1 MNFKFL
7 LAFPLL
13 ITPRPSYS
21 ATSFKPL
28 DSVTSKFYF
37 ADEKVTFLE
46 GQSGLKLKR
55 GANLFLFEDG
65 FYKPGD
71 KAIFYYQ
78 LKQTVNH
85 GERTSE
91 VFRAYFKYT
100 LGKIS
105 LQLGQDSVNIG
116 PGKYGIL
123 LSNNAAPF
131 PMLKLQTEEK
141 LRFAGLWDFTIL
153 NGWLNEKRMD
163 TDNPRI
169 FLVRLGWQ
177 PVNWLE
183 IAGTRNTM
191 YGGTGRP
198 GYHPWEYP
206 ALFFGK
212 DENTSGG
219 RFDNDGYVGWDAT
232 IHLPAEKWSGGRLKT
247 AKLYYSDNGTD
258 MRAFWQ
264 KEDRHMKYY
273 PPFGFRFMLTAYI
286 GGLYMETEKDAFRFE
301 FMNTNPLFYIHHYY
315 NFDGYTYKGLSLG
328 EPYGRNIIHTFFTH
342 NRKLNDRTSFEY
354 TLGCVKQPAF
364 KAKYETTMP
373 TSAQRYY
380 LTLSG
385 SRRYHSTTL
394 EPYIRLDKTRNY
406 DTDPL
411 PTQYNI
417 VKKDKLFLTIGLS
430 STFKF

>member
-1 MNFKFL
+1 MNRKFAIAL
-7 LAFPLL
+7 PILFTAAL
-13 ITPRPSYS
+13 SNAAS
-21 ATSFKPL
+21 SFKPL
-28 DSVTSKFYF
+28 DSVTLKFFF

-46 GQSGLKLKR
+46 GQSGLKLKQ

-71 KAIFYYQ
+71 KTVFYYQ
-78 LKQTVNH
+78 LKQTMNH

-100 LGKIS
+100 LAKIS
-105 LQLGQDSVNIG
+105 LEAGQDSVNIG

-153 NGWLNEKRMD
+153 NGWLNEKRVD

-198 GYHPWEYP
+198 GYKIWEFP
-206 ALFFGK
+206 ALFAGVN
-212 DENTSGG
+212 ENTSGG

-232 IHLPAEKWSGGRLKT
+232 IHLPAAKWSGGRLKT

-273 PPFGFRFMLTAYI
+273 FPFGFRFMLTAYV
-286 GGLYMETEKDAFRFE
+286 GGVLLETEKDSFRFE
-301 FMNTNPLFYIHHYY
+301 FANTNPLFYVHSNY
-315 NFDGYTYKGLSLG
+315 NREGYTYKGLSLG
-328 EPYGRNIIHTFFTH
+328 EPYGRNIQHAFFTH
-342 NRKLNDRTSFEY
+342 NRKLSGTTSFEY
-354 TLGCVKQPAF
+354 TLGYLKQPAF
-364 KAKYETTMP
+364 KAKGETAMP
-373 TSAQRYY
+373 PSMERYY
-380 LTLSG
+380 LAAGAARTSG
-385 SRRYHSTTL
+385 SVML
-394 EPYIRLDKTRNY
+394 EPYLRIDLSKKH
-406 DTDPL
+406 DTEPL
-411 PTQYNI
+411 PTQYDI
-417 VKKDKLFLTIGLS
+417 AGGDRVFLTAGTS
-430 STFKF
+430 ATFKF

>member
-1 MNFKFL
+1 MTAKLTLALPFL
-7 LAFPLL
+7 LLAAF
-13 ITPRPSYS
+13 SHAAS
-21 ATSFKPL
+21 SFKPL

-37 ADEKVTFLE
+37 ADEKVSFME
-46 GQSGLKLKR
+46 GRSGLKLKQ

-65 FYKPGD
+65 FYKPGNNTV
-71 KAIFYYQ
+71 FYYQ
-78 LKQTVNH
+78 LKQTLNH
-85 GERTSE
+85 GERSSE

-100 LGKIS
+100 FHKVS
-105 LQLGQDSVNIG
+105 LELGQDSVNIG

-153 NGWLNEKRMD
+153 NGWLNEKRLD
-163 TDNPRI
+163 TSDPRI

-198 GYHPWEYP
+198 GYKIWEYP
-206 ALFFGK
+206 ALFLGS
-212 DENTSGG
+212 DENVTTSKWN
-219 RFDNDGYVGWDAT
+219 NDGYAGWDAT
-232 IHLPAEKWSGGRLKT
+232 IHLPAEKWSGGRLKA

-273 PPFGFRFMLTAYI
+273 PPFGFRFMLTAYV
-286 GGLYMETEKDAFRFE
+286 GGIFLETEKDSFRVE
-301 FMNTNPLFYIHHYY
+301 FANTNPLFYVHSHY
-315 NFDGYTYKGLSLG
+315 NWEGYTYKGLSLG
-328 EPYGRNIIHTFFTH
+328 EPYGRNMYHFFVTH
-342 NRKLNDRTSFEY
+342 NRKVDNRTAFEY
-354 TLGCVKQPAF
+354 TLGYVKQPAF
-364 KAKYETTMP
+364 KAKGETAMP
-373 TSAQRYY
+373 LSAQRYY

-385 SRRYHSTTL
+385 SKRYDSVTL
-394 EPYIRLDKTRNY
+394 EPYIRLDRTHNY
-406 DTDPL
+406 DTAPL
-411 PTQYNI
+411 PTQYAI
-417 VKKDKLFLTIGLS
+417 AKKDKTLLTIGA
-430 STFKF
+430 STTVKF